1 MDTAVLFPF
10 AQYWW
15 VYAVFTAGI
24 LGLLLLDLG
33 VFHRKSHAVSM
44 KESLAWSA
52 IWISLGLVF
61 GLVLWQWSGA
71 QLAARGIADAAAHAD
86 RIGLEY
92 FSGFVVEKALAVDN
106 LFVIAMIFAY
116 FQVPA
121 AYQHRVLFFGI
132 LGALVFRALFIAAG
146 AALMQYHW
154 VIIVAG
160 LFLIFTGVKMLF
172 VGDSKV
178 DPDKNPLIRLLRKLL
193 PVTPEFRGEK
203 FFVRDGGRLWATPML
218 VCLVFIEVSDIVFA
232 IDSVPA
238 IFALTKEPL
247 VVFTSNIFAILGLR
261 SLYFLLAGVMD
272 KFHLL
277 KVGLAFILVFVG
289 LKMVWLDQAFG
300 GKFPIGWSLGIIG
313 GMLAL
318 SMVASLVI
326 PPRPKPVE

>member
-1 MDTAVLFPF
+1 MDSQVLFPF

-15 VYAVFTAGI
+15 LYALFTTGI
-24 LGLLLLDLG
+24 LGLLVLDLG
-33 VFHRKSHAVSM
+33 VFHRKSHVVGM
-44 KESLAWSA
+44 KESLGWSVV
-52 IWISLGLVF
+52 WISLGLAF
-61 GLVLWQWSGA
+61 GVVLWQWSEG
-71 QLAARGIADAAAHAD
+71 QLAARGFAEASAMAD

-92 FSGFVVEKALAVDN
+92 LSGFVVEKALAVDN

-121 AYQHRVLFFGI
+121 VYQHRVLFFGI

-154 VIIVAG
+154 VIVVAG

-172 VGDSKV
+172 AGDSKV
-178 DPDKNPLIRLLRKLL
+178 DPEKNPLIRLLRKIL
-193 PVTPEFRGEK
+193 PVTPGFREQR
-203 FFVRDGGRLWATPML
+203 FFVREGGRLWATPL
-218 VCLVFIEVSDIVFA
+218 LICLAFIEISDIVFA

-289 LKMVWLDQAFG
+289 LKMVWLDQVFG

-313 GMLAL
+313 GMLLA
-318 SMVASLVI
+318 SMAASLAI
-326 PPRPKPVE
+326 KPREST

>member
-1 MDTAVLFPF
+1 MDTTVLFPF

-15 VYAVFTAGI
+15 VYAAFTAGI
-24 LGLLLLDLG
+24 LGLLLVDLG
-33 VFHRKSHAVSM
+33 VFHRKSHAVGM
-44 KESLAWSA
+44 KESLAWSVV
-52 IWISLGLVF
+52 WISLGLVF

-71 QLAARGIADAAAHAD
+71 QLAARGFANSASLAD
-86 RIGLEY
+86 RVGLEY
-92 FSGFVVEKALAVDN
+92 LSGFVVEKALAVDN

-132 LGALVFRALFIAAG
+132 LGALAFRALFIAAG
-146 AALMQYHW
+146 ATLMQYHW
-154 VIIVAG
+154 VIVVAG
-160 LFLIFTGVKMLF
+160 LFLVFTGVKMLF
-172 VGDSKV
+172 AGDSKL
-178 DPDKNPLIRLLRKLL
+178 DPDKNPLIRLLRKLM
-193 PVTPEFRGEK
+193 PVTQDFRGEK
-203 FFVRDGGRLWATPML
+203 FFVREGGRLWATPLL

-247 VVFTSNIFAILGLR
+247 VVFTSNVFAILGLR

-313 GMLAL
+313 GMLVV

-326 PPRPKPVE
+326 PSRHKPKA

>member
-326 PPRPKPVE
+326 PSRPKPVE

>member
-1 MDTAVLFPF
+1 MDTGVLFPF

-44 KESLAWSA
+44 KESLVWST
-52 IWISLGLVF
+52 IWISLGLLF
-61 GLVLWQWSGA
+61 GLGLWQWSGA

-193 PVTPEFRGEK
+193 PVTPEFRGER
-203 FFVRDGGRLWATPML
+203 FFVRDGGRLWATPLL

-313 GMLAL
+313 GMLVL
-318 SMVASLVI
+318 SIVASLAI
-326 PPRPKPVE
+326 KPKETA

>member
-10 AQYWW
+10 GQYWW

-44 KESLAWSA
+44 KESLVWSVV
-52 IWISLGLVF
+52 WISLGLVF

-71 QLAARGIADAAAHAD
+71 QLAARGFADAASLAD

-92 FSGFVVEKALAVDN
+92 LSGFVVEKALAVDN

-116 FQVPA
+116 FHVPA

-154 VIIVAG
+154 VIVVAG

-178 DPDKNPLIRLLRKLL
+178 DPDKNPLIRLLRKLM
-193 PVTPEFRGEK
+193 PVTQDFRGEK
-203 FFVRDGGRLWATPML
+203 FFVRDGGRLWATPLL

-247 VVFTSNIFAILGLR
+247 VVFTSNVFAILGLR

-313 GMLAL
+313 GMLAV
-318 SMVASLVI
+318 SMIASLVI
-326 PPRPKPVE
+326 APKTKAVQ